1 MTLSSGWTKLETTT
15 RFAVR
20 PGCWFVPGTGRQM
33 ARAGSEAATW
43 LDELG
48 MDPLRIGGGRPPAIL
63 ERRVGAVCI
72 RRISMSP
79 FDKPSTP
86 LVEPN
91 DVFWTSVLAGS
102 LKVEGR
108 GAQMLLT
115 REVSTVRRGLGVSR
129 SRTAAGA
136 DLLSLAVPQDRIRD
150 RGLKT
155 EHLLLP
161 VDALAR
167 SAQDYLLML
176 LRRRFDSA
184 SPANASLGAAAEEM
198 LVAMLME
205 QEGYRAD
212 SASVSGALRLRA
224 EAMIQSRCTDQE
236 TGPQTVADALGVS
249 LRSLQRAYAE
259 AGTTVSARIDGH
271 RRAKAEQLM
280 RGSARMSF
288 DEVAAK
294 AGFRSTY
301 QLRRVIQQTHGVSL
315 REFRH
320 HTGSAQL
327 P

>member
-1 MTLSSGWTKLETTT
+1 
-15 RFAVR
+15 
-20 PGCWFVPGTGRQM
+20 M
-33 ARAGSEAATW
+33 ARVGSEAAAW

-48 MDPLRIGGGRPPAIL
+48 MDPLRIGGGRPPQIS
-63 ERRVGAVCI
+63 ERSLGSICI

-79 FDKPSTP
+79 FDKPSSS
-86 LVEPN
+86 LVDPD

-108 GAQMLLT
+108 GASVLLT
-115 REVSTVRRGLGVSR
+115 RDVSTIRRGLGVSR
-129 SRTAAGA
+129 SSTAAGA
-136 DLLSLAVPQDRIRD
+136 DVLSLAVPHQRIID
-150 RGLKT
+150 RGLKA
-155 EHLLLP
+155 EHLVLP

-167 SAQDYLLML
+167 SAQDYLLTL

-280 RGSARMSF
+280 GGLARMTF

-315 REFRH
+315 REFRQH
-320 HTGSAQL
+320 AGSVQL